1 MDYRLRH
8 RKEELVSTNFLEIG
22 PGKYVGAHWQEGFLF
37 VWDDAFIV
45 AEGILAKH
53 FPDFDHYA
61 MNNLPEEIGEK
72 VIAEW
77 RDVANR
83 LDRLDPAAARRALH
97 LVNDDPELDREL
109 ATRRHEIARMLRELA
124 DECEKFYQQSEW
136 ICVLGI

>member
-37 VWDDAFIV
+37 VWDEAFIV
-45 AEGILAKH
+45 TEGILAKH

-83 LDRLDPAAARRALH
+83 LDRLDPAAARRALQ